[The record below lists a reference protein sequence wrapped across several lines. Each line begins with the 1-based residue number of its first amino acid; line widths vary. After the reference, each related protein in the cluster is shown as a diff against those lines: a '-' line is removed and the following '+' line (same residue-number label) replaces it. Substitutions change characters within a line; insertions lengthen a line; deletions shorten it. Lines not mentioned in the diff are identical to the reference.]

1 MLKAQ
6 RVRRNARRIS
16 TVTEG
21 EWETEGECR
30 SERERAAV
38 TVRTVLI
45 KYEWHKQNALCNTVW
60 TGSMRPWTGSQC
72 NWQLYQTGGDVISC
86 AQLEHQMCCGVL
98 DALKRCHRHLLN
110 YLSCSSKL
118 QVRSVTWLCW
128 SCEAVTCDQQ
138 AVPSNVRYT
147 LFCGHQLDDRFM
159 RWLPSVRPTRQF
171 EIPAVSKFSFPVV
184 KFINS
189 RPIWW

>member
-45 KYEWHKQNALCNTVW
+45 KYEWHKQNALCNTV
-60 TGSMRPWTGSQC
+60 
-72 NWQLYQTGGDVISC
+72 
-86 AQLEHQMCCGVL
+86 
-98 DALKRCHRHLLN
+98 
-110 YLSCSSKL
+110 
-118 QVRSVTWLCW
+118 
-128 SCEAVTCDQQ
+128 
-138 AVPSNVRYT
+138 
-147 LFCGHQLDDRFM
+147 
-159 RWLPSVRPTRQF
+159 
-171 EIPAVSKFSFPVV
+171 
-184 KFINS
+184 
-189 RPIWW
+189 